1 MIRICVI
8 GEIGS
13 GKTYISKLHA
23 GNKFPLFNAD
33 HEVSKLYVSNKKV
46 FSQLKKIFPNFIT
59 TFPLKKNEISNII
72 LSNIKNIKKIIKIV
86 HPEVRKNMN
95 LFLKKNIKKKAVILD
110 VPLLLENK
118 LNQKTDVIV
127 FVDVE
132 QKLLLKRLKE
142 RKGYNSKII
151 DIMKKLQMPVEKKKL
166 AADIVIDNNFNPQK
180 TKLRVNRVID
190 TILI

>member
-13 GKTYISKLHA
+13 GKTYISKLLA

-127 FVDVE
+127 FVDVK

-151 DIMKKLQMPVEKKKL
+151 DIMKKFQMPVEQKKII
-166 AADIVIDNNFNPQK
+166 ADIVIDNNFNPQK
-180 TKLRVNRVID
+180 TKLRVNKAID

>member
-1 MIRICVI
+1 
-8 GEIGS
+8 
-13 GKTYISKLHA
+13 
-23 GNKFPLFNAD
+23 
-33 HEVSKLYVSNKKV
+33 
-46 FSQLKKIFPNFIT
+46 
-59 TFPLKKNEISNII
+59 
-72 LSNIKNIKKIIKIV
+72 
-86 HPEVRKNMN
+86 MN

-151 DIMKKLQMPVEKKKL
+151 DIMKKLQMPVEQKKL

>member
-13 GKTYISKLHA
+13 GKTYISKLLA
-23 GNKFPLFNAD
+23 GTKFPLFNAD

-180 TKLRVNRVID
+180 TKLRVNKVID

>member
-1 MIRICVI
+1 M
-8 GEIGS
+8 
-13 GKTYISKLHA
+13 
-23 GNKFPLFNAD
+23 
-33 HEVSKLYVSNKKV
+33 
-46 FSQLKKIFPNFIT
+46 
-59 TFPLKKNEISNII
+59 
-72 LSNIKNIKKIIKIV
+72 
-86 HPEVRKNMN
+86 
-95 LFLKKNIKKKAVILD
+95 
-110 VPLLLENK
+110 PLLLENK

-151 DIMKKLQMPVEKKKL
+151 DIMKKLQMPVEQKKL